1 MQGIVSGGLL
11 VVAFVAVAGL
21 ALLVVA
27 RLYRISRPGQSPGQP
42 PGTSVGASSGAGRAG
57 EPPDA

>member
-11 VVAFVAVAGL
+11 VMAFVAVVGL
-21 ALLVVA
+21 ALLVTA
-27 RLYRISRPGQSPGQP
+27 RLYRISRPGQAAGQP
-42 PGTSVGASSGAGRAG
+42 G

>member
-21 ALLVVA
+21 ALLAAA
-27 RLYRISRPGQSPGQP
+27 RLYRISRPGQPR
-42 PGTSVGASSGAGRAG
+42 GASPRASVVASPEAGRAG